1 MRIVAATDGSEP
13 ANRAVDLA
21 ARLAK
26 TLNGRLKIIHVV
38 TERDAEAD
46 KMGDYAHS
54 EGHESSA
61 EAANMFSEEKLRI
74 ACQRAEALGVS
85 NVESASLLELEA
97 GAIAETIMDAAHG
110 DDANMIVLGKR
121 GLSRLSGLLV
131 GSVSQKVV
139 SAATCAVVVVP

>member
-1 MRIVAATDGSEP
+1 MRIVAATDGSES

-26 TLNGRLKIIHVV
+26 GLNGSLKIIHVV
-38 TERDAEAD
+38 TERDAD
-46 KMGDYAHS
+46 PDRVGDYAHS
-54 EGHESSA
+54 EHHESSA
-61 EAANMFSEEKLRI
+61 EAANMFSEEKLKDAR
-74 ACQRAEALGVS
+74 QRALALGVS

-139 SAATCAVVVVP
+139 CAATCTVIVVP